1 MKIKKINENDSMESE
16 IIKKIGDNQTD
27 ELTFI
32 NGFFVDEPKTNELLG
47 LYTYEG
53 RVYILDGLGMDVP
66 FSDYSQKNKEIIYNA
81 IMFNYYE

>member
-1 MKIKKINENDSMESE
+1 MKIKKFNENDSMESE

-27 ELTFI
+27 LSMV
-32 NGFFVDEPKTNELLG
+32 FFVDEPKTNELLG
-47 LYTYEG
+47 FYTYEG